1 MSVMSS
7 PRNRC
12 RLGVDNPID
21 DDGFWEFRKFKANRK
36 GGGPTGGRLW
46 RRTIRTREQR
56 LVRAEID
63 QYYADLEEE
72 RHEALLEEIW
82 EVNEPLAYMGEAY
95 WPANQEESIFT
106 SWPDE
111 DDFVGCNDDCP
122 SCLAA
127 DDELTDLDRML
138 FGWDG

>member
-21 DDGFWEFRKFKANRK
+21 DDGFWEFRKFKAKRK

-46 RRTIRTREQR
+46 RRTIRTRERR

-63 QYYADLEEE
+63 QYYQDEYEDLQE
-72 RHEALLEEIW
+72 LLSYFDEGDYFEDDYYPEEI
-82 EVNEPLAYMGEAY
+82 
-95 WPANQEESIFT
+95 FT
-106 SWPDE
+106 PWPDE
-111 DDFVGCNDDCP
+111 SMGCNDDCP
-122 SCLAA
+122 FCLAA
-127 DDELTDLDRML
+127 DEQAEIDELLEYFSEGDDD
-138 FGWDG
+138 W